1 MKKNK
6 PNVNLMMALS
16 MCERMAAALRVVA
29 KNKEAKYPEFA
40 LDEVATMCEQTE
52 KAYEAWKKK
61 NKIK

>member
-1 MKKNK
+1 
-6 PNVNLMMALS
+6 MALS